1 MDVLTQYSFWQ
12 LVAIVVSIS
21 AAAKAIYDFI
31 FWILDK
37 FDVYH
42 NQRSKQE
49 RLEQQIK
56 ENTEK
61 TEDIIKYLDNNESKM
76 NKYFDIE
83 KIMIRHTLISSCEEY
98 ITRGWL
104 YTYELQACLDL
115 YEVYKELGGNSYCT
129 TMIDKIKEL
138 PIHQEP

>member
-1 MDVLTQYSFWQ
+1 MDVLTQYSFCQ
-12 LVAIVVSIS
+12 LVAIVVAIS

-42 NQRSKQE
+42 SQRSKQE
-49 RLEQQIK
+49 RLEEQIK

-61 TEDIIKYLDNNESKM
+61 TEDIIKYLDSNENKM

-83 KIMIRHTLISSCEEY
+83 K
-98 ITRGWL
+98 
-104 YTYELQACLDL
+104 
-115 YEVYKELGGNSYCT
+115 
-129 TMIDKIKEL
+129 
-138 PIHQEP
+138 